1 MRVWLLRHGATV
13 YNDSRRYQGWSDIP
27 LSARGLGELRRA
39 EISPPIV
46 YVSPLRRAKQTAA
59 VLFPEAE
66 LVDVPDFREMDF
78 GAFEG
83 RNFQELADDSVY
95 RLWVEGGCV
104 AQTPGGE
111 SRAAFT
117 GRVCGAFASL
127 VEAALDAGKPQ
138 LVILA
143 HGGTQMAALE
153 RYALP
158 RRDYFDWC
166 GPLAGGFVLETD
178 AGTWRTAHTLHLVR
192 IVQYS
197 RHSRKSAKFGG

>member
-1 MRVWLLRHGATV
+1 MKVWLLRHGATA
-13 YNDSRRYQGWSDIP
+13 YNDERRYQGWGDIP
-27 LSARGLGELRRA
+27 LSARGLEELRRA
-39 EISPPIV
+39 DFDPDVV
-46 YVSPLRRAKQTAA
+46 YVSPLRRAIQTAA

-66 LVDVPDFREMDF
+66 QIEIPDFREMDF

-83 RNFQELADDSVY
+83 HNYQELADDPAY
-95 RLWVEGGCV
+95 RLWVEDGCA

-111 SRAAFT
+111 SRAAFS
-117 GRVCGAFASL
+117 GRVCGAFAPL

-158 RRDYFDWC
+158 RRDYFDWRA
-166 GPLAGGFVLETD
+166 PPAGGFVLETD
-178 AGTWRTAHTLHLVR
+178 VSTWRTAQTLRL
-192 IVQYS
+192 IQTVQYT
-197 RHSRKSAKFGG
+197 K

>member
-1 MRVWLLRHGATV
+1 MKIWLLRHGATA
-13 YNDSRRYQGWSDIP
+13 YNDSRRYQGCGDIP
-27 LSARGLGELRRA
+27 LSPHGLAALKLADFDPGT
-39 EISPPIV
+39 V

-66 LVDVPDFREMDF
+66 LVDVPNFREMDF

-83 RNFQELADDSVY
+83 RNFQELSDDPDY
-95 RLWVEGGCV
+95 RLWVEGGCTGK
-104 AQTPGGE
+104 TPGGE
-111 SRAAFT
+111 SRAAFSD
-117 GRVCGAFASL
+117 RVCRAFAPL

-178 AGTWRTAHTLHLVR
+178 TGTWQTAHALRLVR
-192 IVQYS
+192 TVKYT
-197 RHSRKSAKFGG
+197 K

>member
-1 MRVWLLRHGATV
+1 MKIWLLRHGATA

-27 LSARGLGELRRA
+27 LSPHGLAALKRA
-39 EISPPIV
+39 DFDPDVV

-59 VLFPEAE
+59 VLFPEAKQIE
-66 LVDVPDFREMDF
+66 IPDFREMDF

-83 RNFQELADDSVY
+83 RNFQELSDDPDY
-95 RLWVEGGCV
+95 RLWVEGGCTGK
-104 AQTPGGE
+104 TPGGE
-111 SRAAFT
+111 SRAAFS
-117 GRVCGAFASL
+117 GRVCGAFAPL
-127 VEAALDAGKPQ
+127 VEVALDAGKPQ

-166 GPLAGGFVLETD
+166 GPPSGGFVLETD
-178 AGTWRTAHTLHLVR
+178 AGTWKTAHTLRLVR
-192 IVQYS
+192 TVQYT
-197 RHSRKSAKFGG
+197 R

>member
-13 YNDSRRYQGWSDIP
+13 YNDEGRYQGRSDVP
-27 LSARGLGELRRA
+27 LSPRGLAALKRA
-39 EISPPIV
+39 DFDPEAV

-66 LVDVPDFREMDF
+66 LVEVPDFREMDF

-83 RNFQELADDSVY
+83 RNYQEMEDDPAY

-111 SRAAFT
+111 SRAAFSD
-117 GRVCGAFASL
+117 RVCAAFAPL

-158 RRDYFDWC
+158 RQDYFDWC
-166 GPLAGGFVLETD
+166 APPAGGFVLETD
-178 AGTWRTAHTLHLVR
+178 VSTWRTAQTLRL
-192 IVQYS
+192 IQTVQYT
-197 RHSRKSAKFGG
+197 K

>member
-13 YNDSRRYQGWSDIP
+13 YNDSRRYQGWGDIP
-27 LSARGLGELRRA
+27 LSARGLEELRRA
-39 EISPPIV
+39 DFDPDVV
-46 YVSPLRRAKQTAA
+46 YVSPLRRAIQTAA

-66 LVDVPDFREMDF
+66 QIEIPDFREMDF

-83 RNFQELADDSVY
+83 HNYQELADDPDY

-111 SRAAFT
+111 SRAAFAD
-117 GRVCGAFASL
+117 RVCGAFAPL
-127 VEAALDAGKPQ
+127 VEAALDAGNPQ

-143 HGGTQMAALE
+143 HGGTQMAVLE

-178 AGTWRTAHTLHLVR
+178 VSTWRTAQTLRL
-192 IVQYS
+192 IQTVQS
-197 RHSRKSAKFGG
+197 TK